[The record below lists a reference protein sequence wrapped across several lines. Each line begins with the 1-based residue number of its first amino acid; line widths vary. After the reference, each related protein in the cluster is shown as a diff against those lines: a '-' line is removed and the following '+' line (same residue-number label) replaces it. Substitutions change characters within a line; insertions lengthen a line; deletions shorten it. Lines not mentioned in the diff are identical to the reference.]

1 MRKKQQQNNDGLNGF
16 NNKLTLAL
24 GGFNNN
30 DGGGGITAKNSVVTT
45 GEERKRTIITV
56 DKKEKKDGNEK
67 TQNTDVDTN
76 SGLRKKD
83 QVKNNSQDSDTKV
96 SQLSQSLAQALNGNG
111 GGEKKEMK
119 PKTSAL
125 PQGL

>member
-16 NNKLTLAL
+16 NDKLSLAL
-24 GGFNNN
+24 GGLDNN
-30 DGGGGITAKNSVVTT
+30 DGGGITAKNSVVT

-56 DKKEKKDGNEK
+56 DKKKKDGNEK
-67 TQNTDVDTN
+67 TQNNHVDTN

-96 SQLSQSLAQALNGNG
+96 SQLSQSLAQALNGKG
-111 GGEKKEMK
+111 GGKKEMK

>member
-30 DGGGGITAKNSVVTT
+30 DGGGITAKNSVVT

-56 DKKEKKDGNEK
+56 DKKKKDGNK
-67 TQNTDVDTN
+67 TTQNTDVETD